1 VSDQLAVAPTQE
13 EGLQQQAGLTQD
25 AEDVGRQQQHWDGE
39 GEDEL
44 EHNIHLWGGEASA
57 VGGQKK
63 GQPAGPMAAA
73 WQQRGEGKPFVRNFQ
88 RRIKDQLCLLKN
100 GP

>member
-1 VSDQLAVAPTQE
+1 VRPTVCQWCHAVSDQLAVAPTQE

-44 EHNIHLWGGEASA
+44 EHNIHLWGGGGISSWGPEKRTASRTNGSS
-57 VGGQKK
+57 V
-63 GQPAGPMAAA
+63 AAA
-73 WQQRGEGKPFVRNFQ
+73 W
-88 RRIKDQLCLLKN
+88 
-100 GP
+100 